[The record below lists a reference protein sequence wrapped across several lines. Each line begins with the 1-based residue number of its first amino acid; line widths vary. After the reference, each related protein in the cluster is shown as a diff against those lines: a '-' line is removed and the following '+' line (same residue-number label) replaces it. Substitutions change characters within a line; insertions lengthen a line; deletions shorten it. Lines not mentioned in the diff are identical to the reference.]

1 METRRAAGFSR
12 QKLRYPR
19 LVAEA
24 IEAGGLPINTLSR
37 KPDHEVCALFTA
49 TTGVGHWT
57 ADCYLMLA
65 LKRPDHW
72 PVGNRAQIRAL
83 QDLKGLQ
90 ERPGPERLDELGE
103 HYRPYRS
110 VATQ

>member
-12 QKLRYPR
+12 QKLGYTR

-37 KPDHEVCALFTA
+37 KPDDEGCALFTA
-49 TTGVGHWT
+49 TPGVGHWT

-65 LKRPDHW
+65 LKRLDHW
-72 PVGNRAQIRAL
+72 PVGNRALVRAL
-83 QDLKGLQ
+83 QALKGLQ

-110 VATQ
+110 VATH